1 VATVTLGQ
9 AIDSAVTN
17 GAHWVAQQSST
28 VEVLIYKGLLYCFS
42 EHGWQRFS
50 PTATQLQADDWVP
63 VDHVDL
69 VAP

>member
-1 VATVTLGQ
+1 VTLGQ

-17 GAHWVAQQSST
+17 GAHWVAQQSSS
-28 VEVLIYKGLLYCFS
+28 VEVLIHRGLLYCFR
-42 EHGWQRFS
+42 EQQGWQRFS
-50 PTATQLQADDWVP
+50 PTATQLQANDWVP